1 MTDQKAPP
9 RGSYDY
15 LLRPRLEPEARGPV
29 RLPPHEPPRPPRV
42 TVNIEIIQCARRPRQ
57 RSYVLWW
64 IALAL
69 FALGAV
75 L

>member
-1 MTDQKAPP
+1 MTALKPPP

-15 LLRPRLEPEARGPV
+15 LLRPRLEPEARGPI
-29 RLPPHEPPRPPRV
+29 PPPREPPRPPRV
-42 TVNIEIIQCARRPRQ
+42 TVNIEIVQCAPKPRK
-57 RSYVLWW
+57 RSYALWW